1 MRMKEKQQS
10 RDMNRTLIKL
20 RSVSEIVGNEDVALL
35 TFVDEHE
42 ERQLSVM
49 CDEDMKNQLV
59 IRTGIEGVKNRPIL
73 SKRLPEVFSK
83 ILDMETMHVFYEV
96 YVYDLVNGEYLTV
109 VFNLI
114 NKEKYHIRLSDAV
127 LLSVVCDVPVYIS
140 TSLFERQSTPFS
152 QDSHHTNIPINSLD
166 LVRLEQEL
174 GKALEREDYRT
185 ASFIQKEIS
194 RRKSEDNPGIA

>member
-1 MRMKEKQQS
+1 MKEKQQS

-140 TSLFERQSTPFS
+140 TPLFERQSTPFS

>member
-1 MRMKEKQQS
+1 
-10 RDMNRTLIKL
+10 MNRTLIKL

-73 SKRLPEVFSK
+73 SKRLPEVFAK

-140 TSLFERQSTPFS
+140 TPLFERQSTPFS

>member
-1 MRMKEKQQS
+1 
-10 RDMNRTLIKL
+10 MNRTLIKL

>member
-73 SKRLPEVFSK
+73 SKRLPEVFAK

-140 TSLFERQSTPFS
+140 TPLFERQSTPFS

>member
-1 MRMKEKQQS
+1 MKEKQQS

>member
-1 MRMKEKQQS
+1 
-10 RDMNRTLIKL
+10 MNRTLLKL